1 MNYIEEYNQLV
12 QQLASEYSKRYG
24 MLERDDIGQEL
35 WVWFVGHPRKYKEWS
50 TLEQKDRDKLIA
62 KSLRN
67 AALKFCEREK
77 ARKVGYDTSD
87 LYYYDVSVVE
97 AFLPSIIGETY
108 EIPTK
113 IQDLNAK
120 FGSGAASD
128 GNNWLSLRSDIAS
141 AFYKLSEQKQNILR
155 LRFSVDSPDWT
166 ALSKDMDSTPDGA
179 RMKVQRALN
188 SLVKHLGG
196 WKPYHE
202 QDNQEDSVVSEPTD
216 VEQTENTDEW
226 PDNFMLVR

>member
-1 MNYIEEYNQLV
+1 MNYIEEYNMLV
-12 QQLASEYSKRYG
+12 QQLASEYSKRYT
-24 MLERDDIGQEL
+24 MIERDDIGQEL

-50 TLEQKDRDKLIA
+50 ALEQKDKDKVIA

-77 ARKVGYDTSD
+77 AKKVGYDTSD
-87 LYYYDVSVVE
+87 LYYYDASVVE

-113 IQDLNAK
+113 IQDLNSK
-120 FGSGAASD
+120 FGSSVASD
-128 GNNWLSLRSDIAS
+128 GNNWLSLRSDIAK
-141 AFYKLSEQKQNILR
+141 AFNRLSEGKQNILR

-179 RMKVQRALN
+179 RMKVQRAIN
-188 SLVKHLGG
+188 SLIKYLGG
-196 WKPYHE
+196 WKPYYD
-202 QDNQEDSVVSEPTD
+202 QDTQAQQKPDESESDEPTD
-216 VEQTENTDEW
+216 TTDGPEEE
-226 PDNFMLVR
+226 

>member
-1 MNYIEEYNQLV
+1 MNYIDEYNDLV
-12 QQLASEYSKRYG
+12 QTLASEYTRKYS
-24 MLERDDIGQEL
+24 MLERDDIAQEL

-50 TLEQKDRDKLIA
+50 ALEQKDRDKLIA

-77 ARKVGYDTSD
+77 SKKVGYDTSD

-97 AFLPSIIGETY
+97 AFLPSIIAGTY
-108 EIPTK
+108 AIPVS

-120 FGSGAASD
+120 FGSGSLSD
-128 GNNWLSLRSDIAS
+128 GNNWLALRSDIHA
-141 AFYKLSEQKQNILR
+141 AFSKLSDAKQHTLM
-155 LRFSVDSPDWT
+155 LRFSIDTPDWT
-166 ALSKDMDSTPDGA
+166 LLSKEMNSTPDGA

-196 WKPYHE
+196 WKPYHDEDTQE
-202 QDNQEDSVVSEPTD
+202 QESVSDEASTED
-216 VEQTENTDEW
+216 
-226 PDNFMLVR
+226 

>member
-12 QQLASEYSKRYG
+12 QQLAAEYAKRYA

-35 WVWFVGHPRKYKEWS
+35 WVWFVSHPRKYKEWS

-67 AALKFCEREK
+67 AALKFCEYQK
-77 ARKVGYDTSD
+77 ARKIGYDVSD

-141 AFYKLSEQKQNILR
+141 AFYRLSEQKQNILR

-166 ALSKDMDSTPDGA
+166 MLSKEMESTPDGA

-202 QDNQEDSVVSEPTD
+202 QDNQEDTAVSESTD
-216 VEQTENTDEW
+216 VEQTEDTDE
-226 PDNFMLVR
+226 

>member
-1 MNYIEEYNQLV
+1 MNYIAEYNELV
-12 QQLASEYSKRYG
+12 QQLSSEYAKRYG

-35 WVWFVGHPRKYKEWS
+35 WVWFVAHPRKYKEWS
-50 TLEQKDRDKLIA
+50 ALEQKDRDKLIA

-77 ARKVGYDTSD
+77 ARKIGYDMSD

-120 FGSGAASD
+120 FGSGAAAD

-141 AFYKLSEQKQNILR
+141 AFYKLSEQKQNVLR

-166 ALSKDMDSTPDGA
+166 MLSKDMDSTPDGA

-188 SLVKHLGG
+188 SLVKNLGG
-196 WKPYHE
+196 WKPYHD
-202 QDNQEDSVVSEPTD
+202 QDNKEDTVVPEPTD
-216 VEQTENTDEW
+216 VEQTESGTE
-226 PDNFMLVR
+226 

>member
-12 QQLASEYSKRYG
+12 QQLAAEYAKRYT

-35 WVWFVGHPRKYKEWS
+35 WVWFVSHPRKYKEWS
-50 TLEQKDRDKLIA
+50 ALEQKDRDKLIA

-67 AALKFCEREK
+67 AALKYCEYQK
-77 ARKVGYDTSD
+77 ARKIGYDVSD

-166 ALSKDMDSTPDGA
+166 MLSKEMESTPDGA

-202 QDNQEDSVVSEPTD
+202 QDNQEVTTVSESTD
-216 VEQTENTDEW
+216 VEQTEDADE
-226 PDNFMLVR
+226 